1 MELINT
7 SAAYLLRRLLA
18 RILDFFRHWYVD
30 GFLKASDWSL
40 RALERLDRI
49 FAIRI
54 TLKNWLQPLYQDYS
68 LIGYLWG
75 FIFRSMR
82 IFAGLS
88 VYLSFLLLSV
98 CIFLLWALLPIYAIY
113 QIFANF

>member
-7 SAAYLLRRLLA
+7 SVIYLLRRLGI
-18 RILDFFRHWYVD
+18 RILDFFRHWYID

-40 RALERLDRI
+40 QVLERLDRI

-68 LIGYLWG
+68 PIGYLWG
-75 FIFRSMR
+75 FIFRSLR
-82 IFAGLS
+82 IFAGLIL
-88 VYLSFLLLSV
+88 YLLFFILSV
-98 CIFLLWALLPIYAIY
+98 ALFLLWALIPIYAIY
-113 QIFANF
+113 KITF